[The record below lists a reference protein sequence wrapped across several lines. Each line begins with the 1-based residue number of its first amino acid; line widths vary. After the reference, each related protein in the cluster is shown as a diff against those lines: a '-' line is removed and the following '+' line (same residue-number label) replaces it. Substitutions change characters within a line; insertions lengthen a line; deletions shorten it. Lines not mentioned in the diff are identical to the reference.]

1 LSRRGSLVLNNIDY
15 KIFVPRGENNY
26 VRFDEEEIEIT
37 EILTVNIHIGDDKVT
52 YWIYLK
58 IPEDDK
64 HHTALLKNVR
74 TLGMVLLIGNNPYE
88 IRGAAEIVTMDFHVW
103 ERKWEAKISF
113 TVTNASKT
121 VNNPRKENKADR
133 FEMLD
138 LRKDE

>member
-1 LSRRGSLVLNNIDY
+1 MVLNNIDY